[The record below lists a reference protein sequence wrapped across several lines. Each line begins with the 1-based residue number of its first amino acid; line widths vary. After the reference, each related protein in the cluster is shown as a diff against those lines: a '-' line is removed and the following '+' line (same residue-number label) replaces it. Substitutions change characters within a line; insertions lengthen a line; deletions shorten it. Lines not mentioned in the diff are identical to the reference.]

1 MAFLFFEAKS
11 KSLSDLKLAYLFRNL
26 EIVETKKNWILLVLG
41 ARVLVIKFIEFRSTF
56 QHYIQFLIELSI

>member
-26 EIVETKKNWILLVLG
+26 EIVEAKKKLD
-41 ARVLVIKFIEFRSTF
+41 FIGFRSASF
-56 QHYIQFLIELSI
+56 SYKIY